1 MSQVT
6 TKGPNPL
13 LLKYLDQLSR
23 HPLRTKAITTGI
35 LCFIQEVL
43 ANHIARAPVR
53 RPAKDASV
61 TQHLLARAR
70 IDSRAFKLGLYGFL
84 VSAPLGHFL
93 VGLLQKVFAGK
104 TGTKA
109 KVGQILASNLFVAPI
124 QASAYLASMAIISGA
139 TSLEEIK
146 QTIKRGFFS
155 VVRVTWVVS
164 PLSMTFAQNYLPP
177 HLWVPFFN
185 AVQFIIGTYFN
196 TRVKKLK
203 RRELRD

>member
-6 TKGPNPL
+6 KGPHPL
-13 LLKYLDQLSR
+13 LVKYLEQLAQ

-35 LCFIQEVL
+35 LCFVQEVL
-43 ANHIARAPVR
+43 ASHIAQTPVKK
-53 RPAKDASV
+53 PSKDASAA
-61 TQHLLARAR
+61 QHILARAR
-70 IDSRAFKLGLYGFL
+70 VDARAFKMALYGFL
-84 VSAPLGHFL
+84 VSAPLSHFL
-93 VGLLQKVFAGK
+93 VGLLQKAFAGK

-109 KVGQILASNLFVAPI
+109 RVGQILASNLCVAPI

-139 TSLEEIK
+139 RSFEEIR

-164 PLSMTFAQNYLPP
+164 PMSMAFAQNYLPP

-185 AVQFIIGTYFN
+185 AIQFVLGTYFN

-203 RRELRD
+203 RQQKD